1 MTLAVRR
8 PDDAEI
14 VAAWST
20 SARLHPVDRALA
32 LLAAFVDAPLDALS
46 RLSPG
51 QRDTLLCDARRALF
65 GAPLE
70 LVAAC
75 PSCGEQNALDL
86 DLRALPRT
94 VTNDDAEEQTFEL
107 GGRRF
112 RLPDSRDLAA
122 VANEPDPQRAARALA
137 QRCALDGG
145 ELDDATLD
153 ALDDALAERDAA
165 AAIELRFACAAC
177 GVADERAVRRGDR
190 ALRRGHRARRPAA
203 VRRAPARERVR
214 LERARDPHA
223 AGGASRALSR
233 ARRLT
238 CAICWAS
245 S

>member
-20 SARLHPVDRALA
+20 SAPLHPVERALA
-32 LLAAFVDAPLDALS
+32 LLAAFVDAPLDRLS

-94 VTNDDAEEQTFEL
+94 LADDAAEEQTFEL

-122 VANEPDPQRAARALA
+122 VATSPIRSAPRARSRSAARS
-137 QRCALDGG
+137 
-145 ELDDATLD
+145 T
-153 ALDDALAERDAA
+153 
-165 AAIELRFACAAC
+165 
-177 GVADERAVRRGDR
+177 
-190 ALRRGHRARRPAA
+190 P
-203 VRRAPARERVR
+203 
-214 LERARDPHA
+214 
-223 AGGASRALSR
+223 
-233 ARRLT
+233 
-238 CAICWAS
+238 AS
-245 S
+245 STMRRSTRSTTRLRNATAPRRSS

>member
-1 MTLAVRR
+1 VTLAVRR

-32 LLAAFVDAPLDALS
+32 LLAAFVDAPLDRLS

-51 QRDTLLCDARRALF
+51 QRDTLLCDARRVLF

-75 PSCGEQNALDL
+75 PACGEQNALDL

-94 VTNDDAEEQTFEL
+94 VPADPADDDAAHGQTFEL

-112 RLPDSRDLAA
+112 RLPDSCDLAA
-122 VANEPDPQRAARALA
+122 VAGEPDPQRAARALA
-137 QRCALDGG
+137 QRCALDDA
-145 ELDDATLD
+145 ELDDAALA

-165 AAIELRFACAAC
+165 AAVELRFACAAC
-177 GVADERAVRRGDR
+177 GAETSAPFDAATVLYGDVSAHVDRLLADVHRLASAYGWSEREILTLPA
-190 ALRRGHRARRPAA
+190 ARR
-203 VRRAPARERVR
+203 ERY
-214 LERARDPHA
+214 L
-223 AGGASRALSR
+223 ALVG
-233 ARRLT
+233 
-238 CAICWAS
+238 
-245 S
+245 